1 MSKITLPKFIVEFC
15 ESKSALLSALVTFI
29 FVLCAVFA
37 PRIAP
42 TDPFDLTALSLSD
55 ALLPPGAEQKLEG
68 DIIRFEASIPK
79 GKVQT
84 SESTESSQILLN
96 SKPCGSN
103 CIVVVVSSVDTEI
116 KKLELNGLPK
126 EITVIDAKRHPILP
140 KWTIDDLPKGGFEI
154 HSAVAMTQNFRF
166 QVVAT
171 TKPTPTGFTFWLGTD
186 GFGRDMLSAILYGVR
201 ISIFIGLVAAGLAM
215 ILGTTLG
222 LIAAWLG
229 GVIDALIMRIVD
241 FMLGFPAL
249 LVGLLVLAAL
259 GKGVDRIVI
268 AVVVVQWAYYART
281 VRSVALSELRKE
293 YVEAAKCLRFSAL
306 RILFVHILPNCMT
319 PIIVILT
326 IRIASAISLEAS
338 LSFLGVGLPLTEP
351 SLGMLIANG
360 YEYIFSSK
368 YWISIYPG
376 LVLLVMI
383 VCMNLVGDR
392 LRDQFN
398 PRLKR

>member
-1 MSKITLPKFIVEFC
+1 MTNIKFPKLVVEFC
-15 ESKSALLSALVTFI
+15 ESKTAFLSAIVTLV
-29 FVLCAVFA
+29 FVLCAAFA
-37 PRIAP
+37 PQLAP
-42 TDPFDLTALSLSD
+42 TDPFDLTAINLSD
-55 ALLPPGAEQKLEG
+55 ALLPVGAEQVIEA
-68 DIIRFEASIPK
+68 DHIRIDVSVVDGKAQKIK
-79 GKVQT
+79 GK
-84 SESTESSQILLN
+84 ESAEVKLSN
-96 SKPCGSN
+96 KPCGPN
-103 CIVVVVSSVDTEI
+103 CIGLTLTLVGAEI
-116 KKLELNGLPK
+116 KRLELNGLPRAIK
-126 EITVIDAKRHPILP
+126 VLKAKKHPILP
-140 KWTIDDLPKGGFEI
+140 RWTVYNLSHGVLKMQSE
-154 HSAVAMTQNFRF
+154 VAIPEFFNF

-171 TKPTPTGFTFWLGTD
+171 AKPTPTGFTFWLGTD

-222 LIAAWLG
+222 LIAAWFG
-229 GVIDALIMRIVD
+229 GFVDALIMRIVD

-249 LVGLLVLAAL
+249 LVGLVVLAAL

-293 YVEAAKCLRFSAL
+293 YVEAAKCLRFSAI

-360 YEYIFSSK
+360 YEYIFSNK

-383 VCMNLVGDR
+383 VAMNLLGDR

-398 PRLKR
+398 PRLKK